1 MNNISLWIITSF
13 LATGLVVD
21 GHRRLGSSPVAYA
34 ALARASGGGSG
45 GGSGGAAGA
54 ASGSLGARYLSH
66 GAYRNVGALQLVA
79 AVGLMVPGLLR
90 TATLLVPLSACGVI
104 ALLLW
109 ATDVRD
115 LGSDPMSRAI
125 VNAVAQIG
133 HQRGLKVVAEWVDGE
148 HTLAVLRELGV
159 DYGQGFVLHR
169 PQRVLFQWP
178 DDPRRRVA

>member
-34 ALARASGGGSG
+34 ALARA
-45 GGSGGAAGA
+45 SGGAAGA

-115 LGSDPMSRAI
+115 LGRDHR
-125 VNAVAQIG
+125 
-133 HQRGLKVVAEWVDGE
+133 RGVSVVVAIAAAAFV
-148 HTLAVLRELGV
+148 A
-159 DYGQGFVLHR
+159 YGRFGTWAL
-169 PQRVLFQWP
+169 
-178 DDPRRRVA
+178 

>member
-34 ALARASGGGSG
+34 ALARASGGAAGAA
-45 GGSGGAAGA
+45 SGGAAGA

-109 ATDVRD
+109 STDVRD
-115 LGSDPMSRAI
+115 LGGDHR
-125 VNAVAQIG
+125 
-133 HQRGLKVVAEWVDGE
+133 RGVSVVVAIAAAAFV
-148 HTLAVLRELGV
+148 A
-159 DYGQGFVLHR
+159 YGRFGTWAL
-169 PQRVLFQWP
+169 
-178 DDPRRRVA
+178 

>member
-13 LATGLVVD
+13 LSTGLVVD

-34 ALARASGGGSG
+34 ALARASG

-109 ATDVRD
+109 STDVRD
-115 LGSDPMSRAI
+115 LGGDHR
-125 VNAVAQIG
+125 
-133 HQRGLKVVAEWVDGE
+133 RGVSVVVAIAAAAFV
-148 HTLAVLRELGV
+148 A
-159 DYGQGFVLHR
+159 YGRFGTWAL
-169 PQRVLFQWP
+169 
-178 DDPRRRVA
+178 